1 VNLRVLTFNGS
12 KENFDIYLRMIDMVC
27 ELNPGITIGEF
38 AWRKGA
44 GHVV

>member
-1 VNLRVLTFNGS
+1 MSLRILAFQGN
-12 KENFDIYLRMIDMVC
+12 KEDFDIYLRMIDMVC

-38 AWRKGA
+38 AWRNGA